1 MTLQSLTDL
10 LLEELAALFDA
21 ENQLIEALPLMA
33 QASFSPEL
41 QKLFEEHVDQ
51 TRVQVDRLGKVFRH
65 FKVDRP
71 HKHCLAMAG
80 LIKEAQE
87 LLSQKEEADPSVL
100 DAALI
105 TAAQKVEH
113 YEIAGY
119 GSVRTFARV
128 LGIKDV
134 QKLLQDTLDEEELTD
149 KKLTAAAEEAINL
162 DAAETDVE
170 IVQEAEKTK

>member
-10 LLEELAALFDA
+10 LLKELADLNDA

-33 QASFSPEL
+33 EASFSPEL
-41 QKLFEEHVDQ
+41 RKLFDEHLDQ
-51 TRVQVDRLGKVFRH
+51 TRVQVDRLEKVFRH
-65 FKVDRP
+65 FKIDPRR
-71 HKHCLAMAG
+71 KHCLAMAG

-87 LLSQKEEADPSVL
+87 LLSQEEEADPSVL

-119 GSVRTFARV
+119 GSVRTFARI
-128 LGIKDV
+128 LGITEV

-149 KKLTAAAEEAINL
+149 RKLTAAAEEEINL